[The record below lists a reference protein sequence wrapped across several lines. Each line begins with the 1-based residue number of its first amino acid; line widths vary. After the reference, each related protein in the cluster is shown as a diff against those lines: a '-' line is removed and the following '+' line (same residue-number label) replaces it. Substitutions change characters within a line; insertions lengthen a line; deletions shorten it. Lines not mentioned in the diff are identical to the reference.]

1 MFWSDVYGY
10 LFLFWF
16 CYLVWPRPLL
26 LVLAWYLVWSPG
38 IWSGTWSWYWSGI
51 PDAERIRCLV
61 DNINVTKKNISMS
74 MSTVLIAI
82 ATLVLTVSTALFTA
96 TGSGPFLV
104 MMIVGCITWI
114 AGAVIAQDEL
124 AQS

>member
-1 MFWSDVYGY
+1 MF
-10 LFLFWF
+10 
-16 CYLVWPRPLL
+16 
-26 LVLAWYLVWSPG
+26 
-38 IWSGTWSWYWSGI
+38 
-51 PDAERIRCLV
+51 
-61 DNINVTKKNISMS
+61 DNINVTKKNITMQ
-74 MSTVLIAI
+74 MSTLLIAI

-114 AGAVIAQDEL
+114 AGAVVAQDEL

>member
-1 MFWSDVYGY
+1 MPCV
-10 LFLFWF
+10 
-16 CYLVWPRPLL
+16 
-26 LVLAWYLVWSPG
+26 
-38 IWSGTWSWYWSGI
+38 
-51 PDAERIRCLV
+51 PDAERTRCLV
-61 DNINVTKKNISMS
+61 DNINVTKKNITMQ

-104 MMIVGCITWI
+104 MMIAGCITWI